1 MSKIKVNSIEAS
13 TGSTVTLPSGQTLDL
28 SSGTV
33 TLPNSSVNLTT
44 KVTGTLP
51 VANGGTGL
59 TTLGSAT
66 QVLRVNSGATALEF
80 ATAPAGKVLQ
90 VVHTN
95 KTTVFTTSSGSF
107 VDVTGLTATITPSSA
122 SSKILLL
129 SNVNLSSEDNSGG
142 LLYVKFVRNINGGS
156 FSNLNE
162 STDARTGTQAHVS
175 RECAETSTHISVT
188 RHNILLLDSPN
199 TTSACIYKAQASTNG
214 SNTLVI
220 GASGRSD
227 TNSSDAKFGVD
238 IILMEIGA

>member
-1 MSKIKVNSIEAS
+1 MPSKIQVDQIAGA

-33 TLPNSSVNLTT
+33 TLPNSAVNLTT

-51 VANGGTGL
+51 VANGGTGI
-59 TTLGSAT
+59 TALGTAS

-90 VVHTN
+90 VVHTR
-95 KTTVFTTSSGSF
+95 KTTVFTTSSSSYT
-107 VDVTGLTATITPSSA
+107 DVTGFTATITPSSA
-122 SSKILLL
+122 SSKILVMC
-129 SNVNLSSEDNSGG
+129 NTNLGSEDNSGG
-142 LLYVKFVRNINGGS
+142 LIYFKIVRGVGGS
-156 FSNLNE
+156 FQDIGE
-162 STDARTGTQAHVS
+162 STDARGGEHAHID
-175 RECAETSTHISVT
+175 RECAETATHVSTT
-188 RHNILLLDSPN
+188 RHNLLFLESPN
-199 TTSACIYKAQASTNG
+199 TTSAVTFKAQAKTNG

-227 TNSSDAKFGVD
+227 SNSQNAKYAVD